1 MSSSRVLTHTTRRV
15 AGDRAHGSLLPSRS
29 STLDIG
35 EASGRGHA
43 AVPQHH
49 SSSRCPQGQSR
60 SSHAMTGVFFTAEAA
75 QGALRCRWLHGGVA
89 AWVPVSPLGQAAR
102 GWGHQGAQAMGQG
115 GDRQTDGQQQDS
127 PAPQP
132 TSSRTWGWGHVPLA
146 AEHWGRVTCRT
157 WWGHPTAP
165 PGRAHGDGVA
175 VRGAKGT
182 LGGDTPNCPQG
193 RPQIRTSPLPKPL
206 SHSFTHYYFSSLPPH
221 PTQGA
226 KPQTP
231 PKPLQQDPKHPP
243 KPPSSPSEEGPLK
256 SYLTAPTRKRKHQ
269 AFTQA
274 LSFYLMSQ
282 LSSSW
287 SQLAQVPPSSS
298 LSPWHSRG
306 AVGTDPTRNKQWG
319 LGCLGDHLGPPHP
332 SHQADTGSQ
341 CWKTSRA
348 L

>member
-1 MSSSRVLTHTTRRV
+1 
-15 AGDRAHGSLLPSRS
+15 
-29 STLDIG
+29 
-35 EASGRGHA
+35 
-43 AVPQHH
+43 
-49 SSSRCPQGQSR
+49 
-60 SSHAMTGVFFTAEAA
+60 
-75 QGALRCRWLHGGVA
+75 
-89 AWVPVSPLGQAAR
+89 
-102 GWGHQGAQAMGQG
+102 MGQG
-115 GDRQTDGQQQDS
+115 SDGQTDGQQQDS
-127 PAPQP
+127 PAAQP
-132 TSSRTWGWGHVPLA
+132 TSRTRGWGHIPLA
-146 AEHWGRVTCRT
+146 AGHRGRVTCRT

-182 LGGDTPNCPQG
+182 LGGAPQVVPRADPKSG
-193 RPQIRTSPLPKPL
+193 PAPCQSPSHTASPTLTSPA
-206 SHSFTHYYFSSLPPH
+206 
-221 PTQGA
+221 QEA

-231 PKPLQQDPKHPP
+231 QNQDPKHPSQAAP
-243 KPPSSPSEEGPLK
+243 QKQGHKPK
-256 SYLTAPTRKRKHQ
+256 SYLTAPTRRRKHQ
-269 AFTQA
+269 APTRT

-319 LGCLGDHLGPPHP
+319 LGCLGENLGPPHP
-332 SHQADTGSQ
+332 SHQAETGSQ

>member
-146 AEHWGRVTCRT
+146 AEHQGRVTCRT

-226 KPQTP
+226 KPQTSPHTGGKTPNTPKTPTARPKTP
-231 PKPLQQDPKHPP
+231 PKTSKQPLRRGATQILPHSTHQEEEAPSLHPGP
-243 KPPSSPSEEGPLK
+243 ELLSHVPAQLQLVPISTGAPQLLIKP
-256 SYLTAPTRKRKHQ
+256 
-269 AFTQA
+269 
-274 LSFYLMSQ
+274 
-282 LSSSW
+282 
-287 SQLAQVPPSSS
+287 LAQQ
-298 LSPWHSRG
+298 RG
-306 AVGTDPTRNKQWG
+306 
-319 LGCLGDHLGPPHP
+319 CGD
-332 SHQADTGSQ
+332 
-341 CWKTSRA
+341 
-348 L
+348 

>member
-1 MSSSRVLTHTTRRV
+1 MGTPQIVPRADPKSGPAPCQSPSHTASHTITSP
-15 AGDRAHGSLLPSRS
+15 ASLLTPR
-29 STLDIG
+29 
-35 EASGRGHA
+35 RG
-43 AVPQHH
+43 Q
-49 SSSRCPQGQSR
+49 
-60 SSHAMTGVFFTAEAA
+60 
-75 QGALRCRWLHGGVA
+75 
-89 AWVPVSPLGQAAR
+89 
-102 GWGHQGAQAMGQG
+102 
-115 GDRQTDGQQQDS
+115 
-127 PAPQP
+127 
-132 TSSRTWGWGHVPLA
+132 
-146 AEHWGRVTCRT
+146 
-157 WWGHPTAP
+157 
-165 PGRAHGDGVA
+165 
-175 VRGAKGT
+175 
-182 LGGDTPNCPQG
+182 N
-193 RPQIRTSPLPKPL
+193 PK
-206 SHSFTHYYFSSLPPH
+206 PH

-269 AFTQA
+269 DSTQA